1 MKNGLCHTNYTYMVW
16 NCECVCVCSTVFHS
30 VKFRWTT
37 GEVKTYSMYNGGLC
51 AISESDHG
59 LGRGVYLYEGHRSV
73 GVVDRL
79 HHGPCKSLCLGDM
92 VCGGARVVLTEYMQE
107 ILSAMVFVAVFDNRS
122 QCFCPRDLQLKLH
135 IRKHSTMNYIN
146 MQV

>member
-1 MKNGLCHTNYTYMVW
+1 
-16 NCECVCVCSTVFHS
+16 
-30 VKFRWTT
+30 
-37 GEVKTYSMYNGGLC
+37 MYNGGLC

-107 ILSAMVFVAVFDNRS
+107 ILSAMVFVAVFDNCS

>member
-1 MKNGLCHTNYTYMVW
+1 
-16 NCECVCVCSTVFHS
+16 
-30 VKFRWTT
+30 
-37 GEVKTYSMYNGGLC
+37 MYNGGLC

-73 GVVDRL
+73 GVVYCL
-79 HHGPCKSLCLGDM
+79 HHGPCKSLRLGDM

-122 QCFCPRDLQLKLH
+122 QCFCPRDLQLNLH
-135 IRKHSTMNYIN
+135 SRKHSTMNYIN